1 MEYKAT
7 KIKSAV
13 RLYCNEDPAI
23 QKVREFEERAEE
35 MGRRSMVKDAFRF
48 AEEQAKTELRKCQ
61 IERLEEEVGNQRWQG
76 SLVTTKLQDEKLSAS
91 GCFWWLTEW
100 KSCPTHT
107 IAGMFELYEQL
118 LGTRLYACQKT
129 LTSLESEAWCRL
141 CGKAPKSVARILY
154 GCGALAQSKY
164 LSRHDSALKVLF
176 YEMLRDMGLIDEVPL
191 WYSPAKPKPV
201 YESDDVQAY

>member
-1 MEYKAT
+1 MRVDSTVEMKTRPYKWCGNEQRKWDGGLWLKT
-7 KIKSAV
+7 
-13 RLYCNEDPAI
+13 RL
-23 QKVREFEERAEE
+23 
-35 MGRRSMVKDAFRF
+35 GSRRSLVSRLISNRTV
-48 AEEQAKTELRKCQ
+48 KTELRKCQ

-76 SLVTTKLQDEKLSAS
+76 SLVTTRLQDEKLSDS

-107 IAGMFELYEQL
+107 IASMFELYEQL
-118 LGTRLYACQKT
+118 LPTRLYACQKT
-129 LTSLESEAWCRL
+129 HTSLESEAWCRL
-141 CGKAPKSVARILY
+141 CGKTPESVAHILS

-176 YEMLRDMGLIDEVPL
+176 YEMLHDGGLIDEVPP

-201 YESDDVQAY
+201 YESDDVQTY